1 MLRPRGQQFRDAD
14 PESQSKDFE
23 RAERNVALF
32 TLHRTDVRAVE
43 LAKIGQFLLRQSV
56 IFSIRTDIFGKRGTY

>member
-1 MLRPRGQQFRDAD
+1 MLRSWCQQFRDAD
-14 PESQSKDFE
+14 PESPSKDFE
-23 RAERNVALF
+23 CAERNVALF
-32 TLHRTDVRAVE
+32 TLHRANVRAVE